1 MANVGFLL
9 RMPEQMFR
17 GAWAP
22 GSLVERIIS
31 LERSMRI
38 TRRDRIAN
46 IVKVLEEQMRV
57 LESMGLAE
65 SASLLRI
72 TWLDLKRRDG
82 SISIEELEALCVRI
96 SGTIPKSAAGS
107 KVGPKNRARPA
118 AVRPS
123 RTRALRSR

>member
-1 MANVGFLL
+1 
-9 RMPEQMFR
+9 MPEQMFR

-22 GSLVERIIS
+22 GRLVERIIS
-31 LERSMRI
+31 LGRSMRI

-46 IVKVLEEQMRV
+46 IVKVLEEQMRI

-96 SGTIPKSAAGS
+96 SGILPKSAAAGS
-107 KVGPKNRARPA
+107 KIGPKNRARPA